1 MHCVELCMEIS
12 NDILQ
17 REITAKDMQTVYFHN
32 SAAEET
38 TGMTYSSRLW
48 IIKKNWQTTE
58 SGWTIQHF

>member
-38 TGMTYSSRLW
+38 TGMTYSSRL
-48 IIKKNWQTTE
+48 
-58 SGWTIQHF
+58 